1 MGDRAAADEMA
12 CSALEEAVAEPA
24 YRLRVSLT
32 AIVGFA
38 ELLRTR
44 DSEHVRREA
53 PLRIQEAAEALL
65 RELDDPSALQ
75 GGKPALAHGAGF
87 PRERTASSG

>member
-1 MGDRAAADEMA
+1 MDARDAADEMA

-24 YRLRVSLT
+24 YRFRVSLT

-53 PLRIQEAAEALL
+53 PRHIQEAAEALL
-65 RELDDPSALQ
+65 RELDDPTSLQ
-75 GGKPALAHGAGF
+75 GGRPAVAHGAGL
-87 PRERTASSG
+87 PPES

>member
-1 MGDRAAADEMA
+1 MDDQVATVPALSVTHGRSAD
-12 CSALEEAVAEPA
+12 ALEEAVAELAHSFSAP
-24 YRLRVSLT
+24 LT

-53 PLRIQEAAEALL
+53 PRHIQEAAQLLL
-65 RELDDPSALQ
+65 RELDERLERVRASA
-75 GGKPALAHGAGF
+75 
-87 PRERTASSG
+87 R